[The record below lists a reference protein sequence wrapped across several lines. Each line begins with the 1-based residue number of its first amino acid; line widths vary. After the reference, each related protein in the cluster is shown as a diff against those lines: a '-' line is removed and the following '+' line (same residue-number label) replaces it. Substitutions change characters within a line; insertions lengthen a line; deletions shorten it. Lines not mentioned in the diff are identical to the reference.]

1 MEYAN
6 KIMNVLRTLL
16 PRTTLSIERSKGYVV
31 VIERTWLGRVTRV
44 EMSAKNAVDTDM
56 NLLDLL

>member
-1 MEYAN
+1 MEDVN
-6 KIMNVLRTLL
+6 KIMNVLRTLM
-16 PRTTLSIERSKGYVV
+16 PRTTLSIKRSKGYVI

-44 EMSAKNAVDTDM
+44 ELSAKNAVDTDM

>member
-1 MEYAN
+1 MEYVN
-6 KIMNVLRTLL
+6 KMINVLRTLV
-16 PRTTLSIERSKGYVV
+16 PSTSLSIERSKGYVI

-44 EMSAKNAVDTDM
+44 ELSAKNAADTDM